1 MLIRENILLLFW
13 LQEDVQYK
21 NACGEKRPTHSS
33 RKKKDTPREEGDFEV
48 MTFSAEPE
56 NASCK
61 AVFED
66 DRQFFF

>member
-1 MLIRENILLLFW
+1 MHVERSDQLTA
-13 LQEDVQYK
+13 Q
-21 NACGEKRPTHSS
+21 G
-33 RKKKDTPREEGDFEV
+33 KKKDTPREEGDFEV

-66 DRQFFF
+66 DRQFF